1 MADSPYSVCLK
12 NDVKRENH
20 SKNISPKLIQASL
33 IFCENF
39 QLPPMQ
45 VRCRSVVSPL

>member
-1 MADSPYSVCLK
+1 M
-12 NDVKRENH
+12 
-20 SKNISPKLIQASL
+20 

-45 VRCRSVVSPL
+45 VRYRSVVNPLLVRSSYSLKSEARAKAERSQNEGTASENHDQ

>member
-1 MADSPYSVCLK
+1 MAASPYSVCLK

-20 SKNISPKLIQASL
+20 SKTISPKSIQASMR
-33 IFCENF
+33 FCENF

-45 VRCRSVVSPL
+45 FRSTSVSGPL